1 MAKPYFYIM
10 EWLDDNSTVTF
21 LDKYLPEQ
29 FKIFTQPQSQF
40 AGRYMNVH
48 NWQTKLLS
56 KQMLTGKAYSS
67 PDNIITCFRKNQF
80 LEGLAMTISWGTM
93 WRQNPR
99 IYTTDLLR
107 IYQVLENCNSSL
119 HDEKN
124 IDEAWK
130 NIESSLSWSPVIT
143 SKTLHFMCRAL
154 GFDKDPPVAIDNKI
168 ILKRVWP
175 ALTRSV
181 KASAK
186 PSSWANGLS
195 GYKRYMTFINYL
207 RCNCYPDWSNTQIE
221 STLFI
226 VFYNK

>member
-119 HDEKN
+119 HDEK
-124 IDEAWK
+124 I
-130 NIESSLSWSPVIT
+130 
-143 SKTLHFMCRAL
+143 
-154 GFDKDPPVAIDNKI
+154 
-168 ILKRVWP
+168 
-175 ALTRSV
+175 
-181 KASAK
+181 
-186 PSSWANGLS
+186 
-195 GYKRYMTFINYL
+195 
-207 RCNCYPDWSNTQIE
+207 
-221 STLFI
+221 
-226 VFYNK
+226 